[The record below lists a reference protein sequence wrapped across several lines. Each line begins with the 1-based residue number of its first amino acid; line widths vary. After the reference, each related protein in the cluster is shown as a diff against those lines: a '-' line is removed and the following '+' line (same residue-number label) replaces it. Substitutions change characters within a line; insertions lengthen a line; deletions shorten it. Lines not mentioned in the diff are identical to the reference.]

1 MPRFVVLEHAGHP
14 EDSGGRHFD
23 LLLENHSA
31 CRTWKMFTLPEC
43 GKGAVAAKELP
54 PHRLAWLDIM
64 ESPVSGNRGRA
75 RRIDAGIF
83 QLTSSDTRDLS
94 DADKLVLEMDG
105 TMLRGFLRFES
116 FEEGW
121 ALRLE

>member
-1 MPRFVVLEHAGHP
+1 
-14 EDSGGRHFD
+14 
-23 LLLENHSA
+23 
-31 CRTWKMFTLPEC
+31 MFTLPEC

>member
-1 MPRFVVLEHAGHP
+1 MVWVLISTSIGILFYEQFILWGP
-14 EDSGGRHFD
+14 
-23 LLLENHSA
+23 
-31 CRTWKMFTLPEC
+31 KP
-43 GKGAVAAKELP
+43 
-54 PHRLAWLDIM
+54 AWLDIM

-75 RRIDAGIF
+75 RRIDAGTF
-83 QLTSSDTRDLS
+83 EVTSSDTRDLS
-94 DADKLVLEMDG
+94 DADKLVVKMDG